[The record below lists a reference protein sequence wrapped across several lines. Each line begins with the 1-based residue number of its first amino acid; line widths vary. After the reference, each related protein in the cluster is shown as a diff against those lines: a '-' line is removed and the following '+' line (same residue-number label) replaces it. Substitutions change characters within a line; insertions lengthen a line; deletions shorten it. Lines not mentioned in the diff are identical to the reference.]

1 MPIFTRDNASIYFE
15 ETGKGEPVVTIH
27 GLTENT
33 TYWSIAG
40 VTGILSERYR
50 VISMDMRGHGRTIV
64 QGDPSGFDV
73 DTVGGDVTALADHL
87 NLGRF
92 HLIGHSTG
100 GFVAAR
106 LAIKDSHRFATLI
119 LTNSSSAT
127 STLSGDPETL
137 RKFYDTFGA
146 SFEKRTWDEIL
157 AFVKKNNEPLFRGI
171 VESPR
176 CDELLSLFR
185 KIMDL
190 NDRSLIASFVRSF
203 FRDPDPKIEGL
214 QKIGC
219 PVLVIIGEKDDLFLK
234 PSRLMAREIPGAK
247 YIEYKGIGHITAL
260 EAPERL
266 AADMIDFMGLHPV

>member
-119 LTNSSSAT
+119 
-127 STLSGDPETL
+127 
-137 RKFYDTFGA
+137 
-146 SFEKRTWDEIL
+146 
-157 AFVKKNNEPLFRGI
+157 RGI